1 MLTHWIRRYW
11 ARAGQKGQSSVEV
24 LMTMGML
31 AIAAQAVSVV
41 IRTASKRN
49 VANRDQLIAT
59 EKAMEMLE
67 ELRSVVLDAN
77 EQIQVLDTYNDG
89 RVAGT
94 NVPNY
99 KYTLT
104 TRQDVTAPGGAA
116 AADYLTGTD
125 PLSGNPVTGSGYS
138 YVRTVEI
145 DADANSA
152 GAVIDPNVRKI
163 WVRVYRA
170 YKNPGPSAVSTPAPA
185 NPNNPADL
193 NEANPLAE
201 VYGMVHS
208 LGAAN
213 QPTQVM
219 DIYLLALESVPGW
232 WSHTSDLIPLMND
245 AMVSLQ
251 SRNPGLQLRSHWIT
265 TMSFGR
271 DLEYTPETN
280 QASRSDAVGAFLKTY
295 VYPGQVQYNN
305 GTAYN
310 DQYYS
315 ITQFQGRINED
326 GSVIPGGNYSIA
338 DQFNH
343 ALQEPDEERL
353 YLAQQKV
360 AVNNNLDPNSIQ
372 PSWRLLLDAMNSASP
387 SLYNNANQSFAGY
400 LNSIL
405 VNLHGEM
412 VPVPP
417 LRNYGDGA
425 RDPDYFW
432 FGRPGGATARAWR
445 AATHADHLANDGA
458 ATITLKVY
466 AWDMNPPADPIS
478 NATEDD
484 TINYISVFLPGV
496 GLSNLQEVDR
506 LRGNSRN
513 FYQWMAN
520 LTGTAATTTD
530 TFDAGNLNNAIL
542 TDGVGGNLALATWWA
557 EDAYNPYN
565 NRSETG
571 LRVVFQGTTPT
582 ARPFAGAP
590 N

>member
-24 LMTMGML
+24 LMTMAML

-41 IRTASKRN
+41 IRTAGKRN

-67 ELRSVVLDAN
+67 ELRSVVLDQSQ
-77 EQIQVLDTYNDG
+77 QITVLNNYNDG
-89 RVAGT
+89 RVTGT
-94 NVPNY
+94 AVPIY

-104 TRQDVTAPGGAA
+104 TRFDVTSAN
-116 AADYLTGTD
+116 TGQD
-125 PLSGNPVTGSGYS
+125 FLNANNPLSGNPVTGNGYS

-145 DADANSA
+145 DSDTNSQ

-163 WVRVYRA
+163 WVRIYRA
-170 YKNPGPSAVSTPAPA
+170 YKNPGPSAASTPVPA

-193 NEANPLAE
+193 NDANPLAE
-201 VYGMVHS
+201 VFGMVHS
-208 LGAAN
+208 LGTAN

-251 SRNPGLQLRSHWIT
+251 SRNPGLQLRSHWIQ

-280 QASRSDAVGAFLKTY
+280 QNLRSDAAGAFMKAY

-305 GTAYN
+305 GSAYN

-315 ITQFQGRINED
+315 LTQFLGRINQD
-326 GSVIPGGNYSIA
+326 GTIVPNGNYAMA

-343 ALQEPDEERL
+343 SLQEPDEERL
-353 YLAQQKV
+353 WLAQQAV
-360 AVNNNLDPNSIQ
+360 AKNNGRDPNSVE
-372 PSWRLLLDAMNSASP
+372 PSWRLLLDAMNSVNP
-387 SLYNNANQSFAGY
+387 SLYNNLNGSFAGY
-400 LNSIL
+400 LNSVL

-425 RDPDYFW
+425 KDPDYFW
-432 FGRPGGATARAWR
+432 FGRGAGTPRAWR
-445 AATHADHLANDGA
+445 AATHADHLANDGSS
-458 ATITLKVY
+458 TVTLKVY
-466 AWDMNPPADPIS
+466 AWDMNPPGDPIS

-496 GLSNLQEVDR
+496 ALANLQEIDQ
-506 LRGNSRN
+506 LRGNSR
-513 FYQWMAN
+513 YSYKWYAD
-520 LTGTAATTTD
+520 TTSTATTSTD
-530 TFDAGNLNNAIL
+530 NFDPNNLGNSIL
-542 TDGVGGNLALATWWA
+542 TDDPSGNTGNARWWA
-557 EDAYNPYN
+557 EDSYGPAN
-565 NRSETG
+565 NRSEQG
-571 LRVVFQGTTPT
+571 LRLVFQGTTPT

>member
-11 ARAGQKGQSSVEV
+11 ARAGQRGQSSVEV
-24 LMTMGML
+24 LMTMAML

-41 IRTASKRN
+41 IRTAGKRN

-67 ELRSVVLDAN
+67 ELRSVVLDQSQ
-77 EQIQVLDTYNDG
+77 QITVLNSYNDG
-89 RVAGT
+89 RVTGT
-94 NVPNY
+94 AVPVY

-104 TRQDVTAPGGAA
+104 TRFDVTSANSGN
-116 AADYLTGTD
+116 DYLNAND
-125 PLSGNPVTGSGYS
+125 PLSGNPVTGNGYS

-145 DADANSA
+145 DSDTNSQ

-163 WVRVYRA
+163 WVRIYRA
-170 YKNPGPSAVSTPAPA
+170 YKNPGPSTASTPVPA

-193 NEANPLAE
+193 NDANPLAE
-201 VYGMVHS
+201 VFGMVHS
-208 LGAAN
+208 LGTAN

-251 SRNPGLQLRSHWIT
+251 SRNPGLQLRSHWIQ

-280 QASRSDAVGAFLKTY
+280 QNLRSDAGSAFMKAY

-305 GTAYN
+305 GSAFN

-315 ITQFQGRINED
+315 ITQFLGRINQD
-326 GSVIPGGNYSIA
+326 GTIINNGNYAMA

-353 YLAQQKV
+353 WLAQQAV
-360 AVNNNLDPNSIQ
+360 AKNNGRDPASVE
-372 PSWRLLLDAMNSASP
+372 PSWRLLLDAMNSVNPA
-387 SLYNNANQSFAGY
+387 LYNNANTSFAGY

-432 FGRPGGATARAWR
+432 FGRGAGTPRAWR
-445 AATHADHLANDGA
+445 AATHADHLANDGS
-458 ATITLKVY
+458 ATVTLRVY
-466 AWDMNPPADPIS
+466 AWDMNPPGDPIS

-496 GLSNLQEVDR
+496 ALSNLQEVDQ
-506 LRGNSRN
+506 LRGNSRYS
-513 FYQWMAN
+513 YQWYADTTSTAVSATDNYDPNN
-520 LTGTAATTTD
+520 L
-530 TFDAGNLNNAIL
+530 GNSIL
-542 TDGVGGNLALATWWA
+542 TDEATGNTGNARWWA
-557 EDAYNPYN
+557 EDSYGPAN
-565 NRSETG
+565 NRSEQG
-571 LRVVFQGTTPT
+571 LRLVFQGTTPT